1 MPNEMVHIAMYDCE
15 VIEPI
20 PNFFPFGSVTFLG
33 VPRSNLLK
41 MFLMNK
47 LVVLGIIVGVFL
59 FSGIR
64 IIFEY
69 KRAIKFRFGK
79 YIKTL
84 QPGLRWI
91 IPIIET
97 IQIVDIRV
105 ITFNIDS
112 QEVMTEDNV
121 PCSIDG
127 VVFFKINDPEKAVLE
142 VEQYQFAITQL
153 AQAALRDVCGKVELD
168 TILSKREEMGK
179 NIKEIVEQETKDWG
193 IVISDVKIKDIQ
205 LPENMRRMMANQAEA
220 ERSRRA
226 RIILALAEE
235 QAASKLLEAGKL
247 IDQSPSAIKLRLYQ
261 TLSNIAAEK
270 NSTILFPFPEEMMP
284 RKKEK

>member
-1 MPNEMVHIAMYDCE
+1 MNRFTIL
-15 VIEPI
+15 
-20 PNFFPFGSVTFLG
+20 FGILAIFL
-33 VPRSNLLK
+33 LA
-41 MFLMNK
+41 
-47 LVVLGIIVGVFL
+47 
-59 FSGIR
+59 GIR

-84 QPGLRWI
+84 NPGFRWI
-91 IPIIET
+91 IPFIET

-127 VVFFKINDPEKAVLE
+127 VVFFKINDPERAVLE
-142 VEQYQFAITQL
+142 VEEYKFAITQL

-179 NIKEIVEQETKDWG
+179 NIKEIVELETKEWG
-193 IVISDVKIKDIQ
+193 IEINDVKIKDIQ

-284 RKKEK
+284 NQKKKSK

>member
-1 MPNEMVHIAMYDCE
+1 MNPLILFSLGF
-15 VIEPI
+15 II
-20 PNFFPFGSVTFLG
+20 FL
-33 VPRSNLLK
+33 L
-41 MFLMNK
+41 
-47 LVVLGIIVGVFL
+47 
-59 FSGIR
+59 SGIR

-69 KRAIKFRFGK
+69 KRALKFRFGK
-79 YIKTL
+79 YINTL
-84 QPGLRWI
+84 KPGFRWV
-91 IPIIET
+91 IPLVET

-105 ITFNIDS
+105 ITINIDS

-127 VVFFKINDPEKAVLE
+127 VVFFKIDDPEKAVLE
-142 VEQYQFAITQL
+142 VEEYKFAIMQL

-179 NIKEIVEQETKDWG
+179 NIKRIVEKETQAWG
-193 IVISDVKIKDIQ
+193 IVIIDVKIKDIQ

-235 QAASKLLEAGKL
+235 QAAGNLLAAGKL

-261 TLSNIAAEK
+261 TLANIAAEK
-270 NSTILFPFPEEMMP
+270 NSTILFPFPEEVLP
-284 RKKEK
+284 RNTKKDE

>member
-1 MPNEMVHIAMYDCE
+1 MS
-15 VIEPI
+15 
-20 PNFFPFGSVTFLG
+20 PFL
-33 VPRSNLLK
+33 
-41 MFLMNK
+41 FLMI
-47 LVVLGIIVGVFL
+47 LILLILLG
-59 FSGIR
+59 GIR

-69 KRAIKFRFGK
+69 KRALKFRFGK
-79 YIKTL
+79 YVKTL
-84 QPGLRWI
+84 QPGFKWI
-91 IPIIET
+91 IPFVET

-105 ITFNIDS
+105 ITINIIS

-127 VVFFKINDPEKAVLE
+127 VVFFKVNSPEKAVLE
-142 VEQYQFAITQL
+142 VEEYSFAITQL

-179 NIKEIVEQETKDWG
+179 NIKSIVEQETKDWG
-193 IVISDVKIKDIQ
+193 IDILDVKIKDIQ
-205 LPENMRRMMANQAEA
+205 LPENMKRMMANQAEA

-235 QAASKLLEAGKL
+235 QAAGKLLEAGKL

-261 TLSNIAAEK
+261 TLANIASEK
-270 NSTILFPFPEEMMP
+270 NSTILFPFPEEVLP
-284 RKKEK
+284 RNKK

>member
-1 MPNEMVHIAMYDCE
+1 MNPLLMLTVL
-15 VIEPI
+15 
-20 PNFFPFGSVTFLG
+20 FLLF
-33 VPRSNLLK
+33 LL
-41 MFLMNK
+41 
-47 LVVLGIIVGVFL
+47 
-59 FSGIR
+59 SGIR
-64 IIFEY
+64 IVFEY
-69 KRAIKFRFGK
+69 KRALKFRFGK

-84 QPGLRWI
+84 QPGFRWV
-91 IPIIET
+91 IPFIET
-97 IQIVDIRV
+97 IQKVDIRV
-105 ITFNIDS
+105 ITINVVS

-127 VVFFKINDPEKAVLE
+127 VVFFKIINPEMAVLE
-142 VEQYQFAITQL
+142 VEEFKFAITQL
-153 AQAALRDVCGKVELD
+153 SQAALRDVCGKVELD

-179 NIKEIVEQETKDWG
+179 NIKNIVEVETKEWG
-193 IVISDVKIKDIQ
+193 IEIKDVKIKDIQ
-205 LPENMRRMMANQAEA
+205 LPENMKRMMANQAEA

-270 NSTILFPFPEEMMP
+270 NSTILFPFPEEVLP
-284 RKKEK
+284 KQSKN

>member
-1 MPNEMVHIAMYDCE
+1 
-15 VIEPI
+15 
-20 PNFFPFGSVTFLG
+20 
-33 VPRSNLLK
+33 
-41 MFLMNK
+41 MNQ
-47 LVVLGIIVGVFL
+47 LGILAIIVVVFL
-59 FSGIR
+59 LFGIR
-64 IIFEY
+64 IVFEY
-69 KRAIKFRFGK
+69 KRALKFRFGK
-79 YIKTL
+79 FIKTL
-84 QPGLRWI
+84 QPGFRWI

-127 VVFFKINDPEKAVLE
+127 VVFFKINNPEKAVLE
-142 VEQYQFAITQL
+142 VEEYKFAITQL

-179 NIKEIVEQETKDWG
+179 NIKEIVEKETKEWG
-193 IVISDVKIKDIQ
+193 IIINDVKIKDIQ

-226 RIILALAEE
+226 QIILALAEQ
-235 QAASKLLEAGKL
+235 QAAGKLLEAGKL

-270 NSTILFPFPEEMMP
+270 NSTILFPFPEEVLP
-284 RKKEK
+284 VKKRKPKKVK

>member
-1 MPNEMVHIAMYDCE
+1 MN
-15 VIEPI
+15 
-20 PNFFPFGSVTFLG
+20 SFL
-33 VPRSNLLK
+33 V
-41 MFLMNK
+41 FAA
-47 LVVLGIIVGVFL
+47 IIVLFL
-59 FSGIR
+59 LSGIR

-69 KRAIKFRFGK
+69 KRALKFRFGK
-79 YIKTL
+79 YIKIM
-84 QPGLRWI
+84 QPGFRWI
-91 IPIIET
+91 IPFVET

-105 ITFNIDS
+105 ITINIVS

-127 VVFFKINDPEKAVLE
+127 VVFFKVIDPEMAVLE
-142 VEQYQFAITQL
+142 VEEYQFAITQL
-153 AQAALRDVCGKVELD
+153 SQAALRDVCGKVELD

-179 NIKEIVEQETKDWG
+179 NIKNIVEVETKQWG
-193 IVISDVKIKDIQ
+193 IDIIDVKIKDIQ
-205 LPENMRRMMANQAEA
+205 LPENMKRMMANQAEA

-235 QAASKLLEAGKL
+235 QAAGKLLEAGKL

-270 NSTILFPFPEEMMP
+270 NSTILFPFPEEVLP
-284 RKKEK
+284 RRNKKDDK

>member
-1 MPNEMVHIAMYDCE
+1 MNP
-15 VIEPI
+15 
-20 PNFFPFGSVTFLG
+20 
-33 VPRSNLLK
+33 LL
-41 MFLMNK
+41 FI
-47 LVVLGIIVGVFL
+47 GILIVVFL
-59 FSGIR
+59 LGGIR

-69 KRAIKFRFGK
+69 KRALKFRFGK

-84 QPGLRWI
+84 NPGFRWI
-91 IPIIET
+91 IPFVET
-97 IQIVDIRV
+97 IQVVDIRV

-127 VVFFKINDPEKAVLE
+127 VVFFKINDPVKAVLE
-142 VEQYQFAITQL
+142 VEVYKFAITQL

-179 NIKEIVEQETKDWG
+179 NIKAIVEKETMEWG
-193 IVISDVKIKDIQ
+193 IVVIDVKIKDIQ

-235 QAASKLLEAGKL
+235 QAAGKLLEAGKI

-261 TLSNIAAEK
+261 TLANIASEK
-270 NSTILFPFPEEMMP
+270 NSTILFPFPEEMFP
-284 RKKEK
+284 RDAKKD

>member
-1 MPNEMVHIAMYDCE
+1 
-15 VIEPI
+15 
-20 PNFFPFGSVTFLG
+20 
-33 VPRSNLLK
+33 
-41 MFLMNK
+41 MNQ
-47 LVVLGIIVGVFL
+47 LIILGIIAGIFL

-64 IIFEY
+64 IVFEY
-69 KRAIKFRFGK
+69 KRALKFRFGK

-84 QPGLRWI
+84 QPGFRWI

-97 IQIVDIRV
+97 IQKVDIRV

-127 VVFFKINDPEKAVLE
+127 VVFFKINNPEKAVLE
-142 VEQYQFAITQL
+142 VEEYKFAITQL

-179 NIKEIVEQETKDWG
+179 NIKEIVEQETKAWG
-193 IVISDVKIKDIQ
+193 IEINDVKIKDIQ

-235 QAASKLLEAGKL
+235 QAAGKLLEAGKL

-261 TLSNIAAEK
+261 TLSHIAAEK
-270 NSTILFPFPEEMMP
+270 NSTILFPFPEEVLP
-284 RKKEK
+284 VKNRKNKKKKVKSINK

>member
-1 MPNEMVHIAMYDCE
+1 MNR
-15 VIEPI
+15 
-20 PNFFPFGSVTFLG
+20 FGILAIIIGIFL
-33 VPRSNLLK
+33 V
-41 MFLMNK
+41 
-47 LVVLGIIVGVFL
+47 
-59 FSGIR
+59 SGIR

-84 QPGLRWI
+84 KPGFRWI
-91 IPIIET
+91 IPFIET

-142 VEQYQFAITQL
+142 VEEYKFAITQL

-193 IVISDVKIKDIQ
+193 IEINDVKIKDIQ

-226 RIILALAEE
+226 RIILAVAEE
-235 QAASKLLEAGKL
+235 QAAGKLLEAGKL

-270 NSTILFPFPEEMMP
+270 NSTILFPFPEEVLP
-284 RKKEK
+284 VKKKKSNLVK

>member
-1 MPNEMVHIAMYDCE
+1 MNPV
-15 VIEPI
+15 VIFI
-20 PNFFPFGSVTFLG
+20 
-33 VPRSNLLK
+33 
-41 MFLMNK
+41 
-47 LVVLGIIVGVFL
+47 VLIIVFL
-59 FSGIR
+59 LSGIR

-69 KRAIKFRFGK
+69 KRALKFRFGK
-79 YIKTL
+79 YISTL

-97 IQIVDIRV
+97 VQIVDIRV
-105 ITFNIDS
+105 ITINVDS

-127 VVFFKINDPEKAVLE
+127 VVFFRVSNPEKAVLE
-142 VEQYQFAITQL
+142 VEQYNYAIMQL

-179 NIKEIVEQETKDWG
+179 NIKAIVEQETMEWG
-193 IVISDVKIKDIQ
+193 IQIIDVKIKDIQ

-226 RIILALAEE
+226 RIILAQAEE
-235 QAASKLLEAGKL
+235 QAAQNLLAAGKI

-261 TLSNIAAEK
+261 TLANIASEK
-270 NSTILFPFPEEMMP
+270 NSTILFPFPEEVLP
-284 RKKEK
+284 KIPKEKN

>member
-1 MPNEMVHIAMYDCE
+1 MN
-15 VIEPI
+15 
-20 PNFFPFGSVTFLG
+20 S
-33 VPRSNLLK
+33 LL
-41 MFLMNK
+41 FI
-47 LVVLGIIVGVFL
+47 GIIVFL
-59 FSGIR
+59 FLLGGIR

-69 KRAIKFRFGK
+69 KRALKFRFGK
-79 YIKTL
+79 YVSIMR
-84 QPGLRWI
+84 PGFRLI
-91 IPIIET
+91 IPFVET
-97 IQIVDIRV
+97 IQVVDIRV
-105 ITFNIDS
+105 ITINIVS

-127 VVFFKINDPEKAVLE
+127 VVFFKVNDPEKAILK
-142 VEQYQFAITQL
+142 VEKFNFAITQL

-179 NIKEIVEQETKDWG
+179 NIKAIVEKETEVWG
-193 IVISDVKIKDIQ
+193 IEIIDVKIKDIQ

-235 QAASKLLEAGKL
+235 QAAGKLLEAGKL

-261 TLSNIAAEK
+261 TLANIATEK
-270 NSTILFPFPEEMMP
+270 NSTILFPFPEEVLP
-284 RKKEK
+284 RKRKTKKKKKKTKKDNTGTIIP